1 MLYLYA
7 INNTMKKI
15 GRLINID
22 RMAYK
27 GKFTPKNP
35 QKYKG
40 NPKNIIYRSSWERR
54 FMSYCDKTK
63 EVLEWGSE
71 EIWINYRSI
80 DNKIHKYFP
89 DFYMKIK
96 QPNNTTKKFIVE
108 IKPSYQTRPPKKK
121 IRKTRQYIKAIM
133 GYKKNTA
140 KWAYAREWCERK
152 GMNFVILTEKHL
164 KTF

>member
-7 INNTMKKI
+7 INNSMKKI

-63 EVLEWGSE
+63 EVLLPTVMLRIVGLAL
-71 EIWINYRSI
+71 R
-80 DNKIHKYFP
+80 
-89 DFYMKIK
+89 
-96 QPNNTTKKFIVE
+96 KF
-108 IKPSYQTRPPKKK
+108 
-121 IRKTRQYIKAIM
+121 
-133 GYKKNTA
+133 
-140 KWAYAREWCERK
+140 
-152 GMNFVILTEKHL
+152 
-164 KTF
+164 